1 MPESIRPE
9 PSRLY
14 RWMVLVFLSLA
25 MFGSYYA
32 YDALSPLADV
42 LKQQLGFS
50 DSNIGL
56 LQAIYSFP
64 NIFTVVI
71 GGLIIDRIG
80 LRKSLMIFGVLC
92 LIGPAITAASGTLW
106 VMAAGRLVFGMGAE
120 SLNVAVTAALARWFK
135 GKELS
140 FAFGINLTICRLGTF
155 AALNSPTWARNAYAY
170 WRWPFLIALA
180 FSVLCVLGVIVY
192 SSRNILSF

>member
-1 MPESIRPE
+1 MAESVLPQ

-14 RWMVLVFLSLA
+14 RWMVLIFVSIA
-25 MFGSYYA
+25 MFGNYYV

-71 GGLIIDRIG
+71 GGVIIDRIG
-80 LRKSLMIFGVLC
+80 LRRSLMIL
-92 LIGPAITAASGTLW
+92 
-106 VMAAGRLVFGMGAE
+106 
-120 SLNVAVTAALARWFK
+120 AVQV
-135 GKELS
+135 S
-140 FAFGINLTICRLGTF
+140 D
-155 AALNSPTWARNAYAY
+155 
-170 WRWPFLIALA
+170 
-180 FSVLCVLGVIVY
+180 
-192 SSRNILSF
+192 